1 MRLFPIVTALLVMAA
16 LYLFVFDRE
25 RIVEFAN
32 GAETSA
38 QTEGTATAESV
49 EPPVGEKTEETPV
62 MSVVV
67 QKSMAKSVDSGVLV
81 RGRTEA
87 ARTIEVKAETTG
99 RVISDPLRKG
109 SEVSAGQVLCKLDP
123 GTREIALIEAE
134 ARLPEAELLI
144 PEAESRIP
152 EAAAR
157 ISEAQARLVEAQISQ
172 RAATQLSQGGFATE
186 TRVAGANAAVEAAL
200 AAVESAKAGVAAAQT
215 GVKSARAAVQ
225 AAEAGIAAANKEIE
239 RLSIAAPFSGVLES
253 DTAELGA
260 LLQPGMPC
268 ATVIQL
274 DPIVLVGFIPETAVS
289 KVEVGAFAKARLAS
303 GSSVT
308 GIVTFLSRS
317 ADLETRTFRVEIEA
331 ENSDGT
337 IRDGQTAE
345 ITISSG
351 GQDAHLLP
359 ISALTLDDGG
369 VIGVR
374 TVNAD
379 NIVEFMPVTLM
390 RDTAEGIWVGGLPE
404 AADVIVVGQ
413 EYVTEGVKVAVT
425 YRELLQ

>member
-32 GAETSA
+32 GTETSA

-49 EPPVGEKTEETPV
+49 APPVGEKTEETPV

-144 PEAESRIP
+144 PEAKSRIP

-239 RLSIAAPFSGVLES
+239 RLSIEAPFSGVLES

>member
-32 GAETSA
+32 GTETSA

-109 SEVSAGQVLCKLDP
+109 SVVSAGQVLCKLDP

>member
-32 GAETSA
+32 GTETSA